1 MDALRRKN
9 TLGSVK
15 GKNERSCHKIGE
27 QAVSRKGETIK
38 GETILEKN
46 HKGMVERL
54 NLLMGSGAC
63 HGIKIF
69 SEPL

>member
-38 GETILEKN
+38 GETILEK
-46 HKGMVERL
+46 KSQR
-54 NLLMGSGAC
+54 
-63 HGIKIF
+63 HG
-69 SEPL
+69 